1 MGALNFYMKDLYGQ
15 GFNDTR
21 LQTVPEEG
29 DQLALVDD
37 QDLAKK
43 NPVNHDPAISR
54 NILIGIIAIIVIII
68 LFSLG

>member
-1 MGALNFYMKDLYGQ
+1 MAALNFHMKDIYGT
-15 GFNDTR
+15 GFTDTR
-21 LQTVPEEG
+21 MQTVPEEG

-54 NILIGIIAIIVIII
+54 NIIIGIIAIIAIII
-68 LFSLG
+68 LFSLN